1 MKPARKR
8 HILIAVLVSA
18 LGIAGIVLILI
29 SVFGSQDSR
38 WPLIAGLAC
47 VALGS
52 LYNILLAIRSIRNPG
67 RKLEK

>member
-8 HILIAVLVSA
+8 HILIAVLVSV

-29 SVFGSQDSR
+29 SIFGKPDSS

-47 VALGS
+47 IVPGS
-52 LYNILLAIRSIRNPG
+52 LCNILLAVRSIRNPG